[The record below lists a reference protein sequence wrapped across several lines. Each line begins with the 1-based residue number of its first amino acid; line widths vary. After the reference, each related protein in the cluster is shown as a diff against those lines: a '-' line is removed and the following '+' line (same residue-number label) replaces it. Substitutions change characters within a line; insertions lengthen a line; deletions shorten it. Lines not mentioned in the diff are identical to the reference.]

1 MTTGLEPRVIEM
13 MVVGLPG
20 SGKSSFVRTIGHRF
34 RMANGW
40 ISGHIDPAGGEME
53 IRLLEPPQPGTFEFV
68 WLRKVI
74 DQAEVDGFLVM
85 CDSTCPDQ
93 FMEVVYLLHT
103 IQAYHPNKPCILVAN
118 KQDQPDAWTT
128 QQLRVRLGIATNI
141 QILPCVANDP
151 DTAEMVTAELL
162 KQILQS

>member
-1 MTTGLEPRVIEM
+1 MVTGLEPRVIEM

-34 RMANGW
+34 KTSKGW
-40 ISGHIDPAGGEME
+40 ISGHLSLDHNTE
-53 IRLLEPPQPGTFEFV
+53 IRLVEPPQPSSFEYV

-85 CDSTCPDQ
+85 CDSTRPEQ

-103 IQAYHPNKPCILVAN
+103 ICAYHPNTPCILIAN
-118 KQDQPDAWTT
+118 KQDQPKAWTT
-128 QQLRVRLGIATNI
+128 QQLRVRLGIGGEI

-151 DTAEMVTAELL
+151 ETAEMVVTELL
-162 KQILQS
+162 KQIVQQ